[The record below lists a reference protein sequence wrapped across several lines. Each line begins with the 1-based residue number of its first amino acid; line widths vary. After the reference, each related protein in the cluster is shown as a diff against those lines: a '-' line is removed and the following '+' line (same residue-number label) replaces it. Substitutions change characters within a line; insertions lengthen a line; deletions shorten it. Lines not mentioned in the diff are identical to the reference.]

1 MLTPEQRACAA
12 VERLEQEYPDAICA
26 LQYTKDYELLF
37 ATRLSAQC
45 TDKRVNIITKDL
57 YAKFP
62 TLEAFA
68 LATEGE
74 IEQIIRPCGLG
85 NSKARDIHAAAVYL
99 LAVHNGKV
107 PGTMKELLKIP
118 GVGRK
123 TANLILGD
131 LYHQPAIVTDTH
143 CIRLAN
149 RIGLVDGIKEPA
161 KVEKALRPLIPP
173 EKSSDFCHRLVL
185 HGRDVCTARKPYCE
199 RCCLKD
205 ICKTGSEA

>member
-12 VERLEQEYPDAICA
+12 VERLEREYPDAICA

-107 PGTMKELLKIP
+107 PGTMKELL
-118 GVGRK
+118 
-123 TANLILGD
+123 
-131 LYHQPAIVTDTH
+131 
-143 CIRLAN
+143 
-149 RIGLVDGIKEPA
+149 
-161 KVEKALRPLIPP
+161 
-173 EKSSDFCHRLVL
+173 
-185 HGRDVCTARKPYCE
+185 
-199 RCCLKD
+199 
-205 ICKTGSEA
+205 